1 MRLLLVEA
9 NDMKRWVGGRV
20 GRTVHVVP
28 VALLGLAAYV
38 KREVAGVDVRV
49 VETSLNAA
57 TDEQLRQVLDD
68 FRPDVV
74 GIRSINFFVDETRRV
89 VSAASSWGD
98 VPVVVGGPI
107 AAGLRRGLFERIPEL
122 RLAVV
127 GEGERVLS
135 HLLRGAPPEE
145 LPGMLVHKSGAVIEN
160 PETEP
165 TRDLDELPWPDYSLI
180 DLDQYAH
187 QLSYAYNQR
196 RQGVLVTSRG
206 CPYHCTYCFQLPGT
220 RARLRSARNV
230 FGEIE
235 QLVHH
240 HDVRDFYVVDDVFNL
255 SRRRAMELF
264 DLIIEAKLGI
274 RLYFVNGLRVD
285 RCDREFID
293 RMVEA
298 GTVWVTFGIESAHP
312 RVAHLI
318 KKDVDLDQAREVIG
332 YAQRTGMVVN
342 IDTMFGFPTE
352 TPAEAQVTLDWLGAL
367 DRPSLLPYHFNLRGY
382 AGCEVV
388 EQAVAA
394 GWDREAF
401 LATGT
406 SSYHDL
412 PAGTPTFSRQ
422 QMLSHIVDFHARF
435 GMSNAEHLAWSVGVL
450 RRNSFSDDEI
460 VEMYSGLMNRR
471 IHTVDEL
478 LVPKGSRRPA
488 DPDVDQNSRVP

>member
-28 VALLGLAAYV
+28 VGLLGLSAYV
-38 KREVAGVDVRV
+38 QREVSGVQVRV
-49 VETSLNAA
+49 IETSLDAP
-57 TDEQLRQVLDD
+57 TDEQLIAVLDE
-68 FRPDVV
+68 FRPELV
-74 GIRSINFFVDETRRV
+74 GIRSINFFIEETRRV
-89 VSAASSWGD
+89 VSAVANWGS

-107 AAGLRRGLFERIPEL
+107 AAGLRRALFDRIPEL
-122 RLAVV
+122 GLAVV
-127 GEGERVLS
+127 GEGERVLGE
-135 HLLRGAPPEE
+135 LLRGAPPER
-145 LPGMLVHKSGAVIEN
+145 LPGMLVRQPAGVLEN
-160 PETEP
+160 PEALSV
-165 TRDLDELPWPDYSLI
+165 RDLDELPWPDYSLI
-180 DLDQYAH
+180 DLAKYAR

-206 CPYHCTYCFQLPGT
+206 CPYHCTYCFQMPGT
-220 RARLRSARNV
+220 RTRLRSAGSV

-235 QLVHH
+235 QLVRH
-240 HDVRDFYVVDDVFNL
+240 HDVHDFYVVDDVFNL
-255 SRRRAMELF
+255 SRRRALDLF
-264 DLIIEAKLGI
+264 QRLIDARLGI

-298 GTVWVTFGIESAHP
+298 GTVWVTFGVESAHP
-312 RVAHLI
+312 RIARLI
-318 KKDVDLDQAREVIG
+318 KKEVDLRQARDVIS

-352 TPAEAQVTLDWLGAL
+352 TPEEAQATLDWLGEL
-367 DRPSLLPYHFNLRGY
+367 ERPSLLPYHFNLRGY

-388 EQAVAA
+388 EQAVQA
-394 GWDREAF
+394 GWDRDAF

-412 PAGTPTFSRQ
+412 PVGTPTFSRH
-422 QMLSHIVDFHARF
+422 QMLSHVVQFHGRF
-435 GMSNAEHLAWSVGVL
+435 GMSNAEHVAWSVGVL
-450 RRNSFSDDEI
+450 RRNSFSDEEI

-471 IHTVDEL
+471 IATVAEL
-478 LVPKGSRRPA
+478 VAP
-488 DPDVDQNSRVP
+488 